1 MKRNIVLIVIA
12 VIINNLS
19 YGQITDKEKDLLAKT
34 TDTLDGWKNGGTF
47 TFNLSQL
54 SLSNWAAGGQ
64 NSLGFNALVN
74 AFANLKHK
82 NSEWD
87 NTLDMGYGLIHQ
99 GGKSAPYQK
108 SNDNF
113 EFNSKYGQ
121 KASKSWYYAALLN
134 FKTQFAPGFN
144 YPNDSVKIS
153 DFLAPAYL
161 IGALGMDYRPN
172 NVFDCFIAPVTG
184 KLIIVNNSTLA
195 NAGDFGVTP
204 SVMDTSGKVITPGKK
219 TKFEFGGYI
228 RASLKKDIMKNVTLS
243 TEADFF
249 SNYLKNPQ
257 NIVVNWQVL
266 ISMKVNKYIS
276 ATLSTQLIYDD
287 KAKIVIDSKGD
298 TGPRTQFKELFGVG
312 FSYKF

>member
-1 MKRNIVLIVIA
+1 MNKKMILLFS
-12 VIINNLS
+12 IIMISYFS

-34 TDTLDGWKNGGTF
+34 ADTLNGWKDGGTF

-54 SLSNWAAGGQ
+54 SLSNWAAGGE

-74 AFANLKHK
+74 VFANLKHN

-99 GGKSAPYQK
+99 GSKEEPYQK

-134 FKTQFAPGFN
+134 FKTQFAPGYN

-153 DFLAPAYL
+153 DIFAPAYL

-184 KLIIVNNSTLA
+184 KLIIVNNTTLA
-195 NAGDFGVTP
+195 NAGDFGVTKA
-204 SVMDTSGKVITPGKK
+204 VLNDSGKVITPGKK

-228 RASLKKDIMKNVTLS
+228 RTSLTKDIMKNVNLY

-249 SNYLKNPQ
+249 SNYLQNPQ
-257 NIVVNWQVL
+257 NIVINWQML
-266 ISMKVNKYIS
+266 ISMKVNKFIS

-287 KAKIVIDSKGD
+287 KANIVIDSKGD